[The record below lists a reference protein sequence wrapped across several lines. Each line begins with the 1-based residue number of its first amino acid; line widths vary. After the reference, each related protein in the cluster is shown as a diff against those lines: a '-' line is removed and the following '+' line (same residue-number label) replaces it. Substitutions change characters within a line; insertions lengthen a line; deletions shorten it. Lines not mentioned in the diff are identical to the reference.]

1 MTILLALRG
10 IVCLAAYRSRI
21 QVVDNDAM
29 ALRTAITMNIYRPAN
44 WLPALLALAL
54 TACGNG
60 DEQLEPETPDG
71 DVPSYEQLN
80 PPVPEPGDSS
90 TAPAVPDRSRQEET
104 VPLPGPAG
112 EKIVP
117 PDESAAPA
125 NDGIATP

>member
-1 MTILLALRG
+1 
-10 IVCLAAYRSRI
+10 
-21 QVVDNDAM
+21 M
-29 ALRTAITMNIYRPAN
+29 AFNTVITMNLYRPAN

-80 PPVPEPGDSS
+80 PPVPEPGE
-90 TAPAVPDRSRQEET
+90 PAVPDRLRQEET
-104 VPLPGPAG
+104 VPLPGPGG